1 MRERTKGPWQT
12 GLDRNPKRPGYVLSG
27 GEIIADCEF
36 PEYEAE
42 GIANAAAIVRWENH
56 FDELVKALDQA
67 LRQWAMYA
75 DIVERDD
82 RTLDA
87 EQSPEGEMYRSAK
100 ALLAKVKACP
110 EK

>member
-1 MRERTKGPWQT
+1 MSERTKGPWRVRTFGPAGVIEGDQDKDGWT
-12 GLDRNPKRPGYVLSG
+12 TIGSVKYRP
-27 GEIIADCEF
+27 D
-36 PEYEAE
+36 
-42 GIANAAAIVRWENH
+42 AAAIVRWENH
-56 FDELVKALDQA
+56 FDDLVKALNQA

-75 DIVERDD
+75 DIVEQDN

-87 EQSPEGEMYRSAK
+87 QQSPEGEMYRSAK